1 MWWIFLF
8 VQLLDQSYEYSAIQI
23 GILCIDMLDAI
34 MILFIESHWFAKGL
48 AILAQKIDSMNPI
61 QLRDGMD
68 GWFFKQMS
76 KNSYQLYSKDDLKK
90 VLTDEFNLIDYGSV
104 VYEWMQLSRLD
115 INPSNKLM
123 KTRRHLELLHARLPG
138 NVPLPLRH
146 PAECGS
152 HPPGRQTHFL
162 LAPYQGCHLW
172 WFDGAPAQ
180 FRSGPLR
187 LRRPRNRY
195 SAEIPEELRGARGSN
210 RYWSVSSIWCY
221 HRKAK

>member
-90 VLTDEFNLIDYGSV
+90 S
-104 VYEWMQLSRLD
+104 
-115 INPSNKLM
+115 IN
-123 KTRRHLELLHARLPG
+123 
-138 NVPLPLRH
+138 
-146 PAECGS
+146 
-152 HPPGRQTHFL
+152 
-162 LAPYQGCHLW
+162 W
-172 WFDGAPAQ
+172 W
-180 FRSGPLR
+180 
-187 LRRPRNRY
+187 
-195 SAEIPEELRGARGSN
+195 I
-210 RYWSVSSIWCY
+210 
-221 HRKAK
+221 